1 MKKYIIITDSTTDLP
16 DSYRLE
22 NNLKVVPLGFMV
34 DGVNYHNYLDNR
46 ELSSD
51 HFYRMIK
58 EGKPVKTFQVN
69 PDEFYSVFKEVID
82 AGYGILGIFFS
93 SGLSGTFNSARIA
106 KDQILDENKD
116 APIVIVDSLCASL
129 GEGLLVHY
137 AVKAKEEGMDLFE
150 NAKYIEGLKLN
161 IAHWFTVMDMDTLKR
176 GGRIS
181 SSAAFFAKT
190 LNINPILHVS
200 DEGKLVAKS
209 KKIGRKNALH
219 ALVDVMLETID
230 EKKNDV
236 IYLSHANCLEDANK
250 VVGMIKQHYP
260 QFDVLVNQI
269 GPVIGGHCGIG
280 TVALF
285 YVAKNR

>member
-1 MKKYIIITDSTTDLP
+1 MKEYIIITDSTTDLP
-16 DSYRLE
+16 DSFRKE
-22 NNLKVVPLGFMV
+22 NNLKVVPVGFTI
-34 DGVNYHNYLDNR
+34 DGNNYHNYLDNH

-51 HFYRMIK
+51 KFYQMIE
-58 EGKPVKTFQVN
+58 EGKQAKTFQVN
-69 PDEFYSVFKEVID
+69 PDEFYNVFKEVLD
-82 AGYGILGIFFS
+82 SGYGILGIFFS

-106 KDQILDENKD
+106 RDQILDENKD
-116 APIVIVDSLCASL
+116 APIIVIDSLCASL

-137 AVKAKEEGMDLFE
+137 AVKAKEEGMCLID
-150 NAKYIEGLKLN
+150 NAKYIEGLKLR

-209 KKIGRKNALH
+209 KKIGRKNALN
-219 ALVDVMLETID
+219 ALVEQMKQSIDLE
-230 EKKNDV
+230 KNDV
-236 IYLSHANCLEDANK
+236 IYLSHANCLEDAMR
-250 VVGMIKQHYP
+250 VVGMIKKEIPHL
-260 QFDVLVNQI
+260 DVLVNQI